1 MTGGWFSA
9 PRPPEGVTGPPG
21 DLPWLGLPLR
31 ERQER
36 AFLEARIGVHPG
48 VVGEDGE
55 VAPGPRLLVRQD
67 AALAAATVRD
77 ALVLCARAEH
87 AEQDRVFVL
96 GGRSGAFAAE
106 LGLGRDEPLLAWIP
120 SGTPT
125 LQRIAGAERVEIDP
139 DERLVQVPVPGE
151 AGVDL
156 VEMPLTE
163 RILLPAG
170 HWLQL
175 LWANLLGMAPF
186 MWRGLAGRNPV
197 EAAVRLGWAAL
208 RAGSLQPM
216 RVAGRLGRQ
225 GRDCRIH
232 PSAVVE
238 GCWLGDA
245 VEIGPGAVVRGAVLA
260 DGVRVEEQSLV
271 ELAVLSPGAIV
282 QRQALVKL
290 SVLGSRAAVGGM
302 VQLGVVD
309 RDAQVKIG
317 AHLMDMALDQGVR
330 VHVDGVPVAAPLGLA
345 GVCVGAGCFVA
356 SGVRVAPGRALP
368 PGLRIVPPPGDV
380 LQRIPS
386 GLSGT
391 VTVRDGAL
399 VPIEGKRR

>member
-1 MTGGWFSA
+1 MTGGWFKA
-9 PRPPEGVTGPPG
+9 PREPEGVSGPAAE
-21 DLPWLGLPLR
+21 LPLLGLPLR

-36 AFLEARIGVHPG
+36 AFLEARIPLDQAVLGRQPLEG
-48 VVGEDGE
+48 TG
-55 VAPGPRLLVRQD
+55 ARLLVRED
-67 AALAAATVRD
+67 VALAAATVRD
-77 ALVLCARAEH
+77 ALQVVG
-87 AEQDRVFVL
+87 QGSGDRSFVL
-96 GGRSGAFAAE
+96 GERSGAFAGE
-106 LGLGRDEPLLAWIP
+106 LAFGRDEPLLVYLAQGQP
-120 SGTPT
+120 D
-125 LQRIAGAERVEIDP
+125 LERVAAAERTVLDP

-151 AGVDL
+151 AGADL
-156 VEMPLTE
+156 VELPLTE
-163 RILLPAG
+163 RILHPAG

-186 MWRGLAGRNPV
+186 LWRGLAGRNPV

-208 RAGSLQPM
+208 RAGSVQPV
-216 RVAGRLGRQ
+216 RVIGRLGRV

-238 GCWLGDA
+238 GCWIGDG

-260 DGVRVEEQSLV
+260 DGVRVEEQALV
-271 ELAVLSPGAIV
+271 ELAVVSPGAIV

-290 SVLGSRAAVGGM
+290 SVLGARSAVGGM

-330 VHVDGVPVAAPLGLA
+330 VLVGERLQPAPLGLA
-345 GVCVGAGCFVA
+345 GVCVGAGSFVA

-368 PGLRIVPPPGDV
+368 PGLRVVPPPGDV
-380 LQRIPS
+380 LQRIPG

-391 VTVRDGAL
+391 VTVRGGSL
-399 VPIEGKRR
+399 VPVDESRRR